1 MSESQTGPADRA
13 GQPGGS
19 GSPGSGMPASGASQ
33 PGEMTSG
40 IGAGGADPTT
50 SSGARTSGATSG
62 IATTARRT
70 AHQTAVPQQLGY
82 QQERVAGEMD
92 TSGYDAGYDPGV
104 AAMSAAAKATWGA
117 VLFGGLVMIGLGICL
132 LVWPHASLTVVAII
146 IGAALIVSGFVRLYE
161 GFTANGESGGMRT
174 AYVIVGLLAVV
185 AGVYCVRHH
194 ALSLFLVAFV
204 TGVYFIAH
212 GIADIGLS
220 FTPGVP
226 SRALRGILGVVSLA
240 AGILMIAWP
249 GITLVLLLT
258 LVAAWLI
265 FYGLMLAVLSFG
277 LRRAG
282 KATASTSAASQ
293 RLAASTG

>member
-1 MSESQTGPADRA
+1 MTESQTGPADRA

-19 GSPGSGMPASGASQ
+19 GSPGSGMPAGSGASQ

-40 IGAGGADPTT
+40 SATAT
-50 SSGARTSGATSG
+50 RTSA
-62 IATTARRT
+62 AQTTAPQAT
-70 AHQTAVPQQLGY
+70 VPQQLGY

-92 TSGYDAGYDPGV
+92 TGYDPGV
-104 AAMSAAAKATWGA
+104 AALSAAAKATWGA
-117 VLFGGLVMIGLGICL
+117 VLLGGLGMVGLGICL
-132 LVWPHASLTVVAII
+132 LVWPHASLTVVAIL

-161 GFTANGESGGMRT
+161 GFTAKGESGGMRT
-174 AYVIVGLLAVV
+174 AYIIIGLLAVV

-204 TGVYFIAH
+204 TGVYFIMH

-226 SRALRGILGVVSLA
+226 NRALRGILGVFSLG

-265 FYGLMLAVLSFG
+265 FYGLMLGALSFS

-282 KATASTSAASQ
+282 KASESTSAPSQ
-293 RLAASTG
+293 RLATSTG